1 MNNYFNSH
9 INRNNVGPVVGK
21 FPVETH
27 PEIDRLTQVTHFPS
41 GLLVARIYLE
51 ELVSVNCE
59 KLKFDV
65 NCGQSL
71 ILFNFV

>member
-27 PEIDRLTQVTHFPS
+27 PEIDRLTHFPS

-65 NCGQSL
+65 NCGQSF